1 MFNVLKSTI
10 QDLFYWVTLL
20 TVFQN
25 AHSVR
30 KCGVSFICG
39 LRMKQSYYANMPFI
53 IND

>member
-10 QDLFYWVTLL
+10 QDLFYWVTL
-20 TVFQN
+20 
-25 AHSVR
+25 VR